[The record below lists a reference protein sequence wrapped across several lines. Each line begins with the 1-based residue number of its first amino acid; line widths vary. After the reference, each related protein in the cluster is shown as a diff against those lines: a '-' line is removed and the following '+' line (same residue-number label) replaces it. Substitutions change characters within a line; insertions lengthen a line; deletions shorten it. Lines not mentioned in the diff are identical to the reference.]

1 MVVALSC
8 RTTLDGSVEENG
20 HHSVGVVGD
29 VVGDVVGAVV
39 GAVVGSAAVVVG
51 TADIGPADEL
61 LVHDV
66 GAVVEVCTAEMEMN
80 KSFEGIAA
88 TGTAVAV
95 CSSRMFVVGHPVDV
109 G

>member
-8 RTTLDGSVEENG
+8 RTTPDGSVEENG

-29 VVGDVVGAVV
+29 VV

-80 KSFEGIAA
+80 KSFEGIAV

>member
-8 RTTLDGSVEENG
+8 RTKPDGSVEENG
-20 HHSVGVVGD
+20 HGVVG
-29 VVGDVVGAVV
+29 AAA

-51 TADIGPADEL
+51 SAVVVVGSADVGPADEL

-80 KSFEGIAA
+80 KSFEGIAV

>member
-20 HHSVGVVGD
+20 HHSVG
-29 VVGDVVGAVV
+29 VVGAVV

>member
-8 RTTLDGSVEENG
+8 RTTPDGSVEENG
-20 HHSVGVVGD
+20 HHSVG